1 MAEVTTNDA
10 VRGFK
15 GAMSGLPLSDVIQL
29 KGHNMFTGCIFV
41 EYGNMRGSIYFKA
54 GEVVHAEQ
62 GAATGEHAF
71 YEIVSWPGG
80 QFDIKE
86 QVVAQQRT
94 IDRKLTF
101 LLLEAHRLL
110 DEGRL
115 SNAQPQE
122 AAAGDGGKA
131 KLTVN
136 TLCHKLMTI
145 PGVTH
150 AVMFNSDGRPLEDIS
165 PTAVNLAS
173 QGRVLTDEG
182 GKLGE
187 LFGVGALKSLAVHD
201 KKNQVLLFEV
211 KNLFLSL
218 AVSGEMQLGQVET
231 ELRKSFAARR

>member
-1 MAEVTTNDA
+1 MAEATNDS

-41 EYGNMRGSIYFKA
+41 EYANMRGCVYFNA

-62 GAATGEHAF
+62 GTTTGEQAF

-80 QFDIKE
+80 QFNIEE
-86 QVVAQQRT
+86 QAASPQRT

-110 DEGRL
+110 DEGRFAG
-115 SNAQPQE
+115 NQAQEP
-122 AAAGDGGKA
+122 AAGDAGKA

-136 TLCHKLMTI
+136 SLCQKLMTI

-150 AVMFNSDGRPLEDIS
+150 AVMFGADGRPLEDVS
-165 PTAVNLAS
+165 PPAASLAS
-173 QGRVLTDEG
+173 QGHVLTEQG
-182 GKLGE
+182 SRLGE
-187 LFGVGALKSLAVHD
+187 LFGLGALKSLAVHD
-201 KKNQVLLFEV
+201 KKKQVLLFEV

-218 AVSGEMQLGQVET
+218 AVSGEVQLGQVET